1 MPSVENK
8 MRHHS
13 RTFGTFI
20 AFKEYFNFSGRRYQL
35 IDANLVQ
42 DKICLNVER
51 VNSKH
56 RTLLNLLK
64 VVSCVS
70 LIIPLIM
77 AVGSRIMHQ
86 KYSMIVDKEH
96 VNHAPDLHGTR
107 ALSPRIRS
115 LPLTQASSSTL
126 ESSDREPATEEEVNS
141 QDWPDTSTLRSRPR
155 QTPSYLC
162 AAALC
167 CKT

>member
-1 MPSVENK
+1 MPSIENK
-8 MRHHS
+8 MCHHS

-35 IDANLVQ
+35 IDANQVQ

-56 RTLLNLLK
+56 RTLLNVLK

-70 LIIPLIM
+70 LIIPIIM

-86 KYSMIVDKEH
+86 KYSLIVDKEH

-107 ALSPRIRS
+107 ALSPKIRS

-141 QDWPDTSTLRSRPR
+141 QDWPDTSTLRSR
-155 QTPSYLC
+155 QTNPLIS
-162 AAALC
+162 LC
-167 CKT
+167 CCLML